1 MSTVT
6 DTLQVEAD
14 MDNSMQIQ
22 PEQSAGRRH
31 RFGIRQKLYLAFG
44 AIAALTLVCTMVAGL
59 FMNQISASLGRVM
72 EESLPAVT
80 ASLSLSTQAAQLAA
94 AAPALG
100 ASRTEAERNEQ
111 EQRIHK
117 LIDSIGLGLNEI
129 KRTSSNADF
138 SKIETAISSLDRQVN
153 TIGERTALRLRLT
166 EQRAEL
172 ARNVTRTLDAY
183 TAATAKLSDDTVFS
197 IVTTLESVAT
207 SGRNLKDVAEYMKGV
222 SEFEFAL
229 VDGLSELTAGMNQAA
244 SLLEAIG
251 NTPSEAALNGLV
263 DRFQSTEARM
273 KGALKRVTDAYN
285 DDTIKAGVDAMIG
298 FGSGRDSIT
307 ALRRRELVALAQVEN
322 ALATSRQAAASLSQ
336 ETELIVGAANA
347 GADAAAEQSFATV
360 RTGMITLVILAAL
373 SLVVAGLIGWL
384 YVGRRV
390 VDTMV
395 GLTGIMER
403 LAQRE
408 WGTEVPDRSRPDEIG
423 DMARAVQIFKENGLE
438 NERLQGEVEE
448 GRKRFEQERL
458 AQEAL
463 IDRSVG
469 QIVSAA
475 AAGDLTQRI
484 DTAALDGVMQRLAGG
499 VNTLLD
505 NFANALEAVNR
516 TLDLMA
522 HGNMTGRVNGNFQGV
537 FAALQSNV
545 NQTAEQLSGV
555 VQRISQTA
563 QAVREAA
570 AEISAGSTD
579 LAGRTEQQA
588 ASLEETAASMH
599 EITSTVKLNAEN
611 AEAANQLAAAAR
623 GTANTGGSVVEK
635 AVVAMTGIEESASK
649 IVDIVGLIDEIAFQT
664 NLLALNASVEAARAG
679 EAGKGFAV
687 VAQEVRSLA
696 QRSANAS
703 KDIKALISTSN
714 AQVRQGAELVNR
726 AGQSLTE
733 IVTSVKKVADIVAEI
748 ASASREQATGLD
760 EVNTAVSNMDE
771 MTQRNGALVEQ
782 TTASAQAMATQADQL
797 NELVAYFKL

>member
-1 MSTVT
+1 MTASTE
-6 DTLQVEAD
+6 TLRVEAA
-14 MDNSMQIQ
+14 MDSGVGTR
-22 PEQSAGRRH
+22 SVSTGR

-44 AIAALTLVCTMVAGL
+44 AIAALTLVCTLVAAL
-59 FMNQISASLGRVM
+59 FMNRISASLGRVM

-183 TAATAKLSDDTVFS
+183 TSATAKLSDDTVFS

-251 NTPSEAALNGLV
+251 NTPSKAALNGLV

-285 DDTIKAGVDAMIG
+285 DDAIKAGVDAMIG

-307 ALRRRELVALAQVEN
+307 ALRRRELDALAQVEN
-322 ALATSRQAAASLSQ
+322 ALETSRRAADSLSQ

-347 GADAAAEQSFATV
+347 GAEAAAEQSFATV
-360 RTGMITLVILAAL
+360 RTGMIALAILAAL